1 MNVQQD
7 RTVDEIVAQWIRPQ
21 WPAPAHVRAYVTTR
35 AGNINSPP
43 YDGFNTADHVGDE
56 LDVVMHNRHSLQQY
70 FGWAKLPRWLN
81 QVHGTRVDELLLAHC
96 HKDEANLG
104 SLSPHLYGNVP
115 AIDADACVTNALSVP
130 CAIHTADCLPVF
142 FSNEK
147 GSRVAL
153 AHAGWRGLLQGVLE
167 NTLACFEPGE
177 FVYAWLGPAIS
188 QAHFEVGE
196 EVFQQFVTNDIAAE
210 CAFTATSDGKY
221 LCDLYAIARQRLES
235 GGRCAVYGGEYCTF
249 KDPRFFSYR
258 QEPVTG
264 RLLSLIWIDT
274 SQ

>member
-1 MNVQQD
+1 MNAQQT
-7 RTVDEIVAQWIRPQ
+7 RAVEEIVPEWIKPQ
-21 WPAPAHVRAYVTTR
+21 WPAPACIRAYVTTR
-35 AGNINSPP
+35 AGSVNLPP

-56 LDVVMHNRHSLQQY
+56 LNVVMNNRHILQQY
-70 FGWAKLPRWLN
+70 FGWTGQPCWLN
-81 QVHGTRVDELLLAHC
+81 QVHGTDVDERLLGVTA
-96 HKDEANLG
+96 E
-104 SLSPHLYGNVP
+104 SLSRPRPGKTP
-115 AIDADACVTNALSVP
+115 KIDADACVSNVLNTP

-142 FSNEK
+142 FTNEK

-188 QAHFEVGE
+188 QEHFEVGE
-196 EVFQQFVTNDIAAE
+196 EVFQQFVSRDVVDERAFAAVGN
-210 CAFTATSDGKY
+210 GKY
-221 LCDLYAIARQRLES
+221 LCDLYDIARRRLES
-235 GGRCAVYGGEYCTF
+235 VGRCAVYGGEYCTF
-249 KDPRFFSYR
+249 SDPRFFSYR

-264 RLLSLIWIDT
+264 RLLSLIWIDS